1 MKNLFLA
8 CIILVIAAG
17 FTACKLDNINPQTST
32 TNTTPTKSDT
42 SATVI
47 SNTIL
52 VGNWNIVTDTIKDVS
67 TSQTVVY
74 KGTAADHYNFTKHGN
89 LYINSGYQNYVD
101 TAVYAITANNR
112 VGWVNSYISVNG
124 VSSRA
129 PSSSGTFI
137 ITSLTAHSLV
147 LTQDAFVTGGDE
159 RYESITF
166 SK

>member
-8 CIILVIAAG
+8 CIILLIAAS
-17 FTACKLDNINPQTST
+17 FTSCKLDNLNPQPSAT
-32 TNTTPTKSDT
+32 TGTTKSDT
-42 SATVI
+42 STTLI
-47 SNTIL
+47 SNTTL

-67 TSQTVVY
+67 ASQTVVY
-74 KGTAADHYNFTKHGN
+74 KGTPTDHYIFTKYGN

-101 TAVYAITANNR
+101 TAIYTISPNSK

-124 VSSRA
+124 VSSRE
-129 PSSSGTFI
+129 PSSSGTFA

-147 LTQDAFVTGGDE
+147 ITQDAIAAGGDE

-166 SK
+166 TR